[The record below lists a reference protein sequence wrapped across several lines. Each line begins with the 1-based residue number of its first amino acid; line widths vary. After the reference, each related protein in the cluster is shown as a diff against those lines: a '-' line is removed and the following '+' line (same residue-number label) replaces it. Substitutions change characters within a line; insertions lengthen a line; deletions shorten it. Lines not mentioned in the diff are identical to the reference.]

1 MPHHIALHYTTLHLA
16 DECEQFFT
24 GVKKGRDKEGPSRFK
39 KDLLLYKNL
48 ALGPEHRVII
58 IGTSKEPENGDLKE
72 LKGFFDKFL
81 YFPYP
86 DYSSR
91 RLVLRYYLEYQICEG
106 SVQYSTHSPFS
117 LPPFVPPLSYHLPSF
132 LPPSLPSSIPP
143 PFLFPSSCVCFLY

>member
-1 MPHHIALHYTTLHLA
+1 M
-16 DECEQFFT
+16 
-24 GVKKGRDKEGPSRFK
+24 
-39 KDLLLYKNL
+39 
-48 ALGPEHRVII
+48 II

-106 SVQYSTHSPFS
+106 KVQYSTVQYSVVQCS
-117 LPPFVPPLSYHLPSF
+117 AVQYST
-132 LPPSLPSSIPP
+132 
-143 PFLFPSSCVCFLY
+143 V

>member
-1 MPHHIALHYTTLHLA
+1 MFFIFWFNKWWKFLFSLIYIFHI

-24 GVKKGRDKEGPSRFK
+24 GGKKSKDKEGPSRFK

-48 ALGPEHRVII
+48 ALGSQHRVII
-58 IGTSKEPENGDLKE
+58 IGTSKLPDMGDPKE

-91 RLVLRYYLEYQICEG
+91 RLVLKYYLEHQICKG
-106 SVQYSTHSPFS
+106 KNNSD
-117 LPPFVPPLSYHLPSF
+117 
-132 LPPSLPSSIPP
+132 
-143 PFLFPSSCVCFLY
+143 